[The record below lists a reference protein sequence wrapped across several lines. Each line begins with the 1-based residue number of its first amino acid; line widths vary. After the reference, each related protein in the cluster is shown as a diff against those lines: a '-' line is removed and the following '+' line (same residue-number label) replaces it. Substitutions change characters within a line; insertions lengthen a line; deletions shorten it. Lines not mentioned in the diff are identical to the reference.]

1 MTVALQVRGLGRR
14 FGARW
19 AIRDLDV
26 TVQVGDVYGFLGPNG
41 SGKTTAMRCMLGLIR
56 PDTGDVTVFG
66 SADPVAR
73 RRGVGA
79 IIEVPAFHAW
89 MSGRENLV
97 QAAAYAGLLQHE
109 ADAAIARVLDRVGL
123 THRSAD
129 PAGTYS
135 LGMKQ
140 RLGIARALLGGPRLL
155 LLDEPTNGL
164 DPHGVREVRELILS
178 LAADDGLT
186 VFVSS
191 HQLAEVQQM
200 CSRVGILREGRLRAE
215 GRVTDLL
222 GAGMAAAWELDAD
235 DRDALHAALL
245 AAVGAVTPGRAGRLR
260 VAPSDGA
267 ITPLIAA
274 MLAQGHQL
282 RAVVPVERDLED
294 VFVEVT
300 R

>member
-1 MTVALQVRGLGRR
+1 MAVALEVRGLGRR
-14 FGARW
+14 FGPRW
-19 AIRDLDV
+19 AVRDLDL

-56 PDTGDVTVFG
+56 ADTGQVSVFG
-66 SADPVAR
+66 SQDVVAR

-97 QAAAYAGLLQHE
+97 QAAAYTGLRGSE
-109 ADAAIARVLDRVGL
+109 AEHAIARVLDRVGL
-123 THRSAD
+123 THRAQD

-140 RLGIARALLGGPRLL
+140 RLGIARALLGSPRLL

-164 DPHGVREVRELILS
+164 DPHGVREVRELVLS

-222 GAGMAAAWELDAD
+222 GAGVTSAWELDAD
-235 DRDALHAALL
+235 DREALHAALL
-245 AAVGAVTPGRAGRLR
+245 ASVGTVTLGRAGRLR
-260 VAPSDGA
+260 VEPVGGDVTAL
-267 ITPLIAA
+267 ITEL
-274 MLAQGHQL
+274 LGGGHRL

>member
-1 MTVALQVRGLGRR
+1 MTVALHVRGLGRR
-14 FGARW
+14 FGPRW
-19 AIRDLDV
+19 AVRDLDL

-56 PDTGDVTVFG
+56 PDAGEVAVFG
-66 SADPVAR
+66 SRDAVAR

-79 IIEVPAFHAW
+79 IIEVPAFHPW
-89 MSGRENLV
+89 MSGRDNLV
-97 QAAAYAGLLQHE
+97 QAAAYTGLGGHE
-109 ADAAIARVLDRVGL
+109 ASVAIARVLDRVGL
-123 THRSAD
+123 THRAQD
-129 PAGTYS
+129 AAGTYS

-200 CSRVGILREGRLRAE
+200 CSRVGNLREGRLRAE

-222 GAGMAAAWELDAD
+222 GGGAASAWEFDAE
-235 DRDALHAALL
+235 DRDALHAALV
-245 AAVGAVTPGRAGRLR
+245 ASVGAVTLGRAGRWR
-260 VAPSDGA
+260 VEPAGGDV
-267 ITPLIAA
+267 TTLIADL
-274 MLAQGHQL
+274 LARGHRL